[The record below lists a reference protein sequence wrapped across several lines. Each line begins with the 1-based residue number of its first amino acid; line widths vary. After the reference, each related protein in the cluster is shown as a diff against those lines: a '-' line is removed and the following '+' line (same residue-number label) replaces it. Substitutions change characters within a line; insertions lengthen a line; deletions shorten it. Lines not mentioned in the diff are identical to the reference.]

1 MPDLV
6 LDSVLCLI
14 RFRLCMVVYIN
25 NGHAQDSFHG
35 VGEHFKGDNLLK
47 C

>member
-6 LDSVLCLI
+6 LDSVFLI
-14 RFRLCMVVYIN
+14 DQVQTLYGHVHKH
-25 NGHAQDSFHG
+25 GHAQDSFHD
-35 VGEHFKGDNLLK
+35 VGKHFKGDNLLK